1 MEQTSWRHITAL
13 LLSMSTSLVRDPE
26 LAPLL
31 GSRYSLGD
39 QLCPQAA
46 PKEAQS
52 EDKRDQGRH
61 FRGRWGPTA
70 GVSHPRAT
78 CGNWAAGP
86 QPHRAGDR
94 FALSSPLA
102 AGQESQTEAALNLG
116 RAEGRGRWAVGG
128 ACAQVCRRGH
138 WAVGRGLCAP
148 GVQAWTVPPGCAGG
162 DCAPHAVQAGTVTP
176 RLCRRGLYPP
186 GRAGGDCSA
195 GATALSGRGA
205 LLPSSSKAG
214 NSRCPRCLL
223 RRFHD
228 GRSRGHVHRPVA
240 GMSPGRLR
248 TPGARGQSRP
258 ALCRTPAGT

>member
-128 ACAQVCRRGH
+128 ACAPRCAGGATGRWGGACAPQVCRPGLYPQ
-138 WAVGRGLCAP
+138 AVQVG
-148 GVQAWTVPPGCAGG
+148 TVPPIS
-162 DCAPHAVQAGTVTP
+162 
-176 RLCRRGLYPP
+176 Y
-186 GRAGGDCSA
+186 S
-195 GATALSGRGA
+195 
-205 LLPSSSKAG
+205 LLPYSFAFS
-214 NSRCPRCLL
+214 LFQHQDL
-223 RRFHD
+223 FRRILNLTLENQVTTFFAV
-228 GRSRGHVHRPVA
+228 GKS
-240 GMSPGRLR
+240 
-248 TPGARGQSRP
+248 
-258 ALCRTPAGT
+258 